1 MTRLEFNNEV
11 LQLSRK
17 LYLVAFRFLKRQD
30 EAEDAVQEV
39 FLKLWNRRYELD
51 KYHSIEALAVTTVK
65 NYCIDQIRKTKVLNI
80 ENNTTYETHFNL
92 GSTDPTPEETMEKSE
107 TIIMLNRIIENLPD
121 MYRDVITMREIDSLP
136 YEEIARITGQN
147 INTLRVNLS
156 RARKMIRD
164 KFKKYKYEYTG
175 NTAAARKVL

>member
-11 LQLSRK
+11 LKLSRS
-17 LYLVAFRFLKRQD
+17 LYLVAYRFLKRQD

-39 FLKLWNRRYELD
+39 FLKLWNKREELN
-51 KYHSIEALAVTTVK
+51 KYNSIEALAVTTTK
-65 NYCIDQIRKTKVLNI
+65 NYCIDKLMKTRIINI
-80 ENNTTYETHFNL
+80 ESHENHLNL
-92 GSTDPTPEETMEKSE
+92 GTSDPSPDETMERNE
-107 TIIMLNRIIENLPD
+107 VTEILNNIIESLPG

-136 YEEIARITGQN
+136 YEEIARLTGQN

-164 KFKKYKYEYTG
+164 KFKRIKYEYTG
-175 NTAAARKVL
+175 NTSVTRKVL